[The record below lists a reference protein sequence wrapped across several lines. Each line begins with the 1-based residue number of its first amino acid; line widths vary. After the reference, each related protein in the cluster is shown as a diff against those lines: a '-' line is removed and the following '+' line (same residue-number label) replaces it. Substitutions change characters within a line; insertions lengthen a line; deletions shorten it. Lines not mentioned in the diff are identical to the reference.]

1 MIIGS
6 ITNALASA
14 RLRVLMLRLLGE
26 LRTQRG
32 NPAPGHLNCDEQRHR
47 FQRPRNDRPPGEAG
61 GQPQTPG
68 TGKPEE
74 VKDLFRGEGKKWKIS
89 HPGLEL
95 FRKRVYILRL
105 TLL

>member
-14 RLRVLMLRLLGE
+14 RLRTLMLRLLGE

-47 FQRPRNDRPPGEAG
+47 FQRPRNDRPRARPAG
-61 GQPQTPG
+61 NP
-68 TGKPEE
+68 KRPER
-74 VKDLFRGEGKKWKIS
+74 VNLRRSKIS
-89 HPGLEL
+89 SGARERNGKSHIRDLSFSASGCIFLD
-95 FRKRVYILRL
+95 
-105 TLL
+105 